1 MKKFSKVMAVILAGG
16 ILLSATFAS
25 AENSAGDSL
34 TLNTIDHSINIV
46 VDTAGKIFTNVG
58 KIWLPENAERI
69 NVTIP
74 DYKNGAKAQKLK
86 EFAISNDEALYLCF
100 DMIDG
105 GTGEETCDI
114 TLMEAVSDSGKKI
127 ETTVATIENLKLK
140 SVARITGFMADKS
153 YSLTVQSKTKSGN
166 ASFLFWMQKDLN
178 VDFVLDNNV
187 NESGNDIK
195 VIEFEPQQ
203 WNKDLT
209 ALSEY
214 GIFSGDP
221 DGDFRPYSNITRAEI
236 AKAICTALRLTPD
249 IDGKQSF
256 SDVDS
261 SHWAYGYIN
270 ALAASKIVAGG
281 DNGCF
286 EPDREA
292 TYSEA
297 VKMLVCALGYAP
309 IAEQKG
315 GYPYGYIEIA
325 EEIGLTKDLIC
336 TLDGLCQRNTAF
348 TLFNNALDIPLLIGQ
363 TGFGDAA
370 EYYVADGEN
379 GGDYKTFR
387 YIITG
392 KKN

>member
-16 ILLSATFAS
+16 ILLSATCVS
-25 AENSAGDSL
+25 AESSTNNSL
-34 TLNTIDHSINIV
+34 TLNTIDNSISIV
-46 VDTAGKIFTNVG
+46 VDNAGEVFS
-58 KIWLPENAERI
+58 PENAERI
-69 NVTIP
+69 NVTVP

-86 EFAISNDEALYLCF
+86 EFTISNNEDLYLRF
-100 DMIDG
+100 DMING

-114 TLMEAVSDSGKKI
+114 TLTEAVSDNGKKI

-140 SVARITGFMADKS
+140 SVAKITGFMADKS

-166 ASFLFWMQKDLN
+166 ASFLFWTQN
-178 VDFVLDNNV
+178 YYILDSSI
-187 NESGNDIK
+187 NESGNDTV
-195 VIEFEPQQ
+195 VIEIGSQK

-214 GIFSGDP
+214 GIFGGDP
-221 DGDFRPYSNITRAEI
+221 DGDFRPYSNITRAET
-236 AKAICTALRLTPD
+236 AKALCTALRLTPD
-249 IDGKQSF
+249 ATDEQIF

-270 ALAASKIVAGG
+270 ALAASGIVAGG

-286 EPDREA
+286 EPEREA

-309 IAEQKG
+309 LAEQKG
-315 GYPYGYIEIA
+315 GYPYGYVETA
-325 EEIGLTKDLIC
+325 EKIGLTKDLVYA
-336 TLDGLCQRNTAF
+336 LDSLCQRNIAF
-348 TLFNNALDIPLLIGQ
+348 TLFNNALDIPFLVQ
-363 TGFGDAA
+363 TGFGSAGA
-370 EYYVADGEN
+370 EFSVADGKN